1 MNTAPVDLARLAAL
15 LGRRFRIEGREVEV
29 VEILYADQALVLQ
42 SCDGDTALQENQF
55 GETHRRTSA
64 TFTVPL
70 LSEVQPDT
78 LHPVV
83 AELLRQADEG

>member
-1 MNTAPVDLARLAAL
+1 MNTAPVDLTRLAGL

-42 SCDGDTALQENQF
+42 SCDGDTALQEDQY
-55 GETHRRTSA
+55 GEMHRRTSA

-70 LSEVQPDT
+70 LSELRPDT
-78 LHPVV
+78 LHPAVT
-83 AELLRQADEG
+83 ELLRQADET